1 MLISLIN
8 LTQNLLYSIKIRL
21 NPNDP
26 KVYYDKGRT
35 LEKLG
40 KYKAALKW
48 FNKALELDPNNPTPH
63 IDKGVTLFNWG
74 KYNLAL
80 KSFNKALELGPDNPD
95 ASTRKQLLLDMQK

>member
-8 LTQNLLYSIKIRL
+8 ITQNLLYSIKIRL

-35 LEKLG
+35 LEK
-40 KYKAALKW
+40 YKAALK
-48 FNKALELDPNNPTPH
+48 
-63 IDKGVTLFNWG
+63 
-74 KYNLAL
+74 
-80 KSFNKALELGPDNPD
+80 FNKALELGPDNPD